1 MTLRVMSAMLI
12 IKHFSDFTVQ
22 MAATM
27 RQVAVKGFKPQELR
41 VNGVKRHEGH

>member
-1 MTLRVMSAMLI
+1 MYLCIMTLRVMSAMLI

-27 RQVAVKGFKPQELR
+27 RKPQSKVLSHR
-41 VNGVKRHEGH
+41 S